1 MIKAI
6 IIDDEVHCVDTLSI
20 LLSDYCP
27 EVEIMEKCMSAK
39 KGLEAIERLK
49 PELVFLDIEMPVMN
63 GFELLEQFKQI
74 PFSVIFTT
82 SYDQYAIKAIRFSA
96 LDYLLKPIDPKELIA
111 AVHKVQLQKAPPS
124 AEQLKMLMDHIQGKE
139 NELAKLTAILNN
151 NASLQNVSL
160 SQSQQRRLAAI
171 LFTDIVGYT
180 AVMQKSEVQALT
192 IIRRYTVVLKQTVSD
207 YGGEILNDYGDG
219 NLSVFSSASQA
230 MRCALAMQME
240 LQAEPRVPL
249 RIGLH
254 IGEIFFENGKI
265 MGDGVNVAS
274 RIQSVGMGNSI
285 VFSEEMHD
293 KIKNINDFKSVSLG
307 RVSFKNVDKPVT
319 VFALANQGL
328 VVPERNNLDGKLKS
342 KSSFGWMQNLFSS
355 RKEN

>member
-6 IIDDEVHCVDTLSI
+6 LIDDEVHCLDTLNI
-20 LLSDYCP
+20 LITDFCP
-27 EVEIMEKCMSAK
+27 EVQVMEQCRSAK
-39 KGLEAIERLK
+39 QGLDAVAKHQPAII
-49 PELVFLDIEMPVMN
+49 FLDIEMPVMN
-63 GFELLEQFKQI
+63 GFEFLEQLKEI

-96 LDYLLKPIDPKELIA
+96 VDYLLKPIDPKELIA

-124 AEQLKMLMDHIQGKE
+124 AEQHKMLMDHIQGKE

-207 YGGEILNDYGDG
+207 YGGEILNDYGD
-219 NLSVFSSASQA
+219 
-230 MRCALAMQME
+230 
-240 LQAEPRVPL
+240 
-249 RIGLH
+249 
-254 IGEIFFENGKI
+254 
-265 MGDGVNVAS
+265 
-274 RIQSVGMGNSI
+274 
-285 VFSEEMHD
+285 
-293 KIKNINDFKSVSLG
+293 
-307 RVSFKNVDKPVT
+307 
-319 VFALANQGL
+319 
-328 VVPERNNLDGKLKS
+328 
-342 KSSFGWMQNLFSS
+342 
-355 RKEN
+355 